1 MSLGYI
7 KSMLSVVVVSLLP
20 VMSYADP
27 VAAPQPSSAPPASS
41 TPAPTGTPP
50 SSDTPAT
57 PASDTPATP
66 ASDTSAPPASD
77 TSAPATSAPAS
88 TTTQPAS
95 GAATSGD
102 SFHQVCVKSWMG
114 RNADVKDKTDFQN
127 FGEKYCTCAET
138 QTPLDT
144 NEAINMA
151 AQVCMSRTLLQ
162 DTADNLSDEVGLGE
176 VKDSDFDE
184 YCMDR
189 WELVYPGMDDND
201 KKAATGYC
209 DCAKPKLLEL
219 FKKSSEMTD
228 QAYSK
233 AIDDVAATC
242 SGKVGK

>member
-7 KSMLSVVVVSLLP
+7 KSMLSVVVVSFLP
-20 VMSYADP
+20 LMSYADDM
-27 VAAPQPSSAPPASS
+27 Q
-41 TPAPTGTPP
+41 TGTQPTGTPP
-50 SSDTPAT
+50 ASTAAPAT
-57 PASDTPATP
+57 GTPPASA
-66 ASDTSAPPASD
+66 PASD
-77 TSAPATSAPAS
+77 TSAPASQPAS
-88 TTTQPAS
+88 TTTQPATS
-95 GAATSGD
+95 TQPATGGNATGD

-114 RNADVKDKTDFQN
+114 RNADVKNKVDFQN

-138 QTPLDT
+138 QTPLDS

-162 DTADNLSDEVGLGE
+162 DAADNLSDEIGLNE
-176 VKDSDFDE
+176 VKDTDFNE

-189 WELVYPGMDDND
+189 WELVYPNMDDND
-201 KKAATGYC
+201 KKAAVGYC

-219 FKKSSEMTD
+219 FKKSSDMTD